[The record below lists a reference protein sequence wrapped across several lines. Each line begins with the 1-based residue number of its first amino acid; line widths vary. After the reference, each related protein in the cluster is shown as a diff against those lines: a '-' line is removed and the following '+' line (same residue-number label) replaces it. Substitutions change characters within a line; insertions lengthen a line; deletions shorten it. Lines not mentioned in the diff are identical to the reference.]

1 MTTKATTGNSATI
14 ALSDTGAVGNIRN
27 IGEIAQEL
35 GKLESSHLE
44 TEDFKTYIPDDLTE
58 PGEVEFEVEFD
69 GSIDLPPCG
78 VVETCTITYP
88 TIGEGAA
95 ASHAGTGFLTRVSLP
110 QLANGQIQVAR
121 LRFAFDGETGPAFSA
136 GG

>member
-1 MTTKATTGNSATI
+1 MTTKATTGNQATI
-14 ALSDTGAVGNIRN
+14 ALGTTGAVGNVRN
-27 IGEIAQEL
+27 VSELAMEL
-35 GKLESSHLE
+35 GKLESSHLG
-44 TEDFKTYIPDDLTE
+44 TEDYKTFIPDDLTD

-78 VVETCTITYP
+78 IVETCTITYP
-88 TIGEGAA
+88 TINEGAA
-95 ASHAGTGFLTRVSLP
+95 ASHAGTGFLTRVGLP
-110 QLANGQIQVAR
+110 QLANGQIQVSR